1 MGEKSNNTARGFVF
15 IHNHFF
21 TSLSSFY
28 GWESC
33 QTNIPSCDDSLG
45 VPPFLINGGTLT

>member
-21 TSLSSFY
+21 TSLSPLFMDGKAVRLISLPVMKV
-28 GWESC
+28 WEY
-33 QTNIPSCDDSLG
+33 LR
-45 VPPFLINGGTLT
+45 F